1 MRFSRDRR
9 GQSVVVGTVIL
20 FGFLILALGIYQ
32 VQVVPTENANV
43 EFEHSQTVEDDF
55 GDLRNDV
62 LRAGATGSTGS
73 TQIQLGTR
81 YPARTFFIN
90 PPPVSGSLE
99 TEPAGEIEVRNATLG
114 GGAHPNARDFWN
126 TSPSFPT
133 RSLRYEADYNEFDGA
148 PELVY
153 EHSVVAAE
161 FDDAVLLRTGQTV
174 VSEERISLTALTG
187 SVSESGVEP
196 QSVDPRA
203 VSASDTTVP
212 LRPVGGNV
220 TLELPTAVANAS
232 ALADRWNQALPA
244 GATATP
250 NATGETVW
258 ITLANGSDPYRLAL
272 SEVSL
277 DATGETEPAY
287 VVPVGSDSA
296 AVGETV
302 TVEVRDRYNNPVPD
316 ATVSFSG
323 ENRTT
328 GDEGRAFFEPT
339 ASGPLVAT
347 INGSTGPTYESVT
360 FDVSAGGGGGG
371 TANRTY
377 DVEWDEIDPVQIEK
391 GTTDGELGIL
401 VSDATTAAPL
411 DDAAVD
417 VGFAPIG
424 NVSGVP
430 TFQDPSETDAAGQTV
445 VTQFNTGGASAGD
458 NFTFY
463 ATSGDD
469 VDTLRVE
476 VVASG
481 APTRLYPDTSTTNE
495 GSITGFSNMQDENG
509 NFAVLEGDTGGG
521 PNQEAFD
528 IETTTQDVP
537 TGDYTLELGLGTVDP
552 QRGSGSITV
561 TVQDGSGATIGSTS
575 LTDAD
580 SNTVVTVSLGTIDPQ
595 QDIIVRYQ
603 GDRRNDVLEIDYQ
616 RLVE

>member
-20 FGFLILALGIYQ
+20 FGFLIVALGVYQ

-62 LRAGATGSTGS
+62 LRAGSTGSTGS

-81 YPARTFFIN
+81 YPARTFFVN

-99 TEPAGEIEVRNATLG
+99 TEPTGEIRVRNATVG
-114 GGAHPNARDFWN
+114 DGAHENARDFWN
-126 TSPSFPT
+126 TSPSFAT

-148 PELVY
+148 PALVY

-161 FDDAVLLRTGQTV
+161 FDEAVLLRTGQTV

-212 LRPVGGNV
+212 LRPAGGQI
-220 TLELPTAVANAS
+220 TLELPTAVDNTT
-232 ALADRWNQALPA
+232 ALAARWNQALPPN
-244 GATATP
+244 ATAEP
-250 NATGETVW
+250 NATGVR
-258 ITLANGSDPYRLAL
+258 ITLPNSTAYRLAL

-277 DATGETEPAY
+277 DASGDTEPAY

-296 AVGETV
+296 TVGETV

-316 ATVSFSG
+316 VTVSFDG
-323 ENRTT
+323 VNDTT
-328 GDEGRAFFEPT
+328 DGEGRAVFTPT
-339 ASGPLVAT
+339 APGPLVAT
-347 INGSTGPTYESVT
+347 INGSAGPVYESVT
-360 FDVSAGGGGGG
+360 FDISAGGGGP
-371 TANRTY
+371 ANRTY
-377 DVEWDEIDPVQIEK
+377 DVEWDEIDPVQIEE

-401 VSDATTAAPL
+401 VSDATTGAPL

-417 VGFAPIG
+417 VGFTPMG
-424 NVSGVP
+424 NASGVP
-430 TFQDPSETDAAGQTV
+430 TFQEPSETDADGQTV

-458 NFTFY
+458 NFTLY

-476 VVASG
+476 VVAPG

-495 GSITGFSNMQDENG
+495 GSITDFPNMQNEDG
-509 NFAVLEGDTGGG
+509 AVAVFDGQA
-521 PNQEAFD
+521 PNPFE
-528 IETTTQDVP
+528 IETTTQSVP
-537 TGDYTLELGLGTVDP
+537 TGSYTLELGVGTVDL
-552 QRGSGSITV
+552 QGS
-561 TVQDGSGATIGSTS
+561 SGGIDVVVEDESGTALGSTT
-575 LTDAD
+575 LEDGD
-580 SNTVVTVSLGTIDPQ
+580 SNSVVSLNLGTIDPE
-595 QDIIVRYQ
+595 QDITVRYTADSQ
-603 GDRRNDVLEIDYQ
+603 NDDLDIDYQ
-616 RLVE
+616 RLVEQ

>member
-20 FGFLILALGIYQ
+20 FGFLILALGVYQ

-43 EFEHSQTVEDDF
+43 EFEHSQAVEDDF

-99 TEPAGEIEVRNATLG
+99 TEATGEIRVRNATVG
-114 GGAHPNARDFWN
+114 PGARENAREFWN
-126 TSPSFPT
+126 TTPAFPT
-133 RSLRYEADYNEFDGA
+133 RSLRYDANYNEFDDA

-161 FDDAVLLRTGQTV
+161 FDEAVLLRSGQTV

-187 SVSESGVEP
+187 SVSESGVGP

-212 LRPVGGNV
+212 LEPAGGNI
-220 TLELPTAVANAS
+220 TLELPTAVGNAS
-232 ALADRWNQALPA
+232 RLADRWTEALPA
-244 GATATP
+244 GATATS
-250 NATGETVW
+250 NATGEAIR

-277 DATGETEPAY
+277 DASGETEPAY
-287 VVPVGSDSA
+287 VVPVGSESA

-316 ATVSFSG
+316 ATVSFGG

-328 GDEGRAFFEPT
+328 GDAGRASFEPT
-339 ASGPLVAT
+339 TRGTLIAE
-347 INGSTGPTYESVT
+347 INGSGGPGYERVP
-360 FDVSAGGGGGG
+360 FDVSARGGGGA
-371 TANRTY
+371 ANRTY
-377 DVEWDEIDPVQIEK
+377 DVEWDEINPIQVEE
-391 GTTDGELGIL
+391 GTSEPLDIL
-401 VSDATTAAPL
+401 VTDAASGAPI
-411 DDAAVD
+411 DDAAVE
-417 VGFAPIG
+417 VAFAPIG
-424 NVSGVP
+424 SVSGVP
-430 TFQDPSETDAAGQTV
+430 SISEPSETDANGRTTV
-445 VTQFNTGGASAGD
+445 STFDTNEASAGD
-458 NFTFY
+458 NFTLY

-476 VVASG
+476 IVE
-481 APTRLYPDTSTTNE
+481 STTTYE
-495 GSITGFSNMQDENG
+495 IVSVDAEAAGSGNNIDVTFDIDTTDPDAQVRVQSIDSNG
-509 NFAVLEGDTGGG
+509 GVRGDTGV
-521 PNQEAFD
+521 
-528 IETTTQDVP
+528 IDVS
-537 TGDYTLELGLGTVDP
+537 DSQP
-552 QRGSGSITV
+552 QTV
-561 TVQDGSGATIGSTS
+561 TIKGANQAVEIRVILYDGAGNEQDRQEQ
-575 LTDAD
+575 
-580 SNTVVTVSLGTIDPQ
+580 P
-595 QDIIVRYQ
+595 YP
-603 GDRRNDVLEIDYQ
+603 
-616 RLVE
+616 